1 MQIKSFLKLIR
12 LPNVLTAA
20 CNSLAGA
27 FCAGAGFERWPDLLA
42 IAFASM
48 SLYAAGIVLNDLF
61 DLDEDR
67 RDRPTRPLPSGAVK
81 IWVASASACFFSVA
95 GCILASSV
103 SSQIGQIALAILAAV
118 VSYDAFLKKTPA
130 GPWAMGLCRGLN
142 LAMGLAFAPL
152 QAWSYIAILAYIIYI
167 SGITYISRQETN
179 SGQTKGVFRGFV
191 LMVAGIAAVLAVI
204 LLRSD
209 LLKKFNNGLS
219 TIHIATL
226 ISILILIILLKIIS
240 NAYRSAMAN
249 PTPESIQ
256 KLVKIGII
264 SLPIIDTSLV
274 LALSFFIF
282 ALPLIVIWLIARLTA
297 RKLYTT

>member
-67 RDRPTRPLPSGAVK
+67 LDRPTRPLPSGAVK
-81 IWVASASACFFSVA
+81 IWVASAFACFFSVA

-152 QAWSYIAILAYIIYI
+152 QAWSFIAILAYIIYI

-209 LLKKFNNGLS
+209 LLKKFNNDLS

-240 NAYRSAMAN
+240 NAYRSVMAN
-249 PTPESIQ
+249 PTPETIQ